1 LGGFGGGVVGLG
13 RNRVAGRLVDA
24 LNLDELIT
32 GLPSMSVSS
41 HRQQAIALLNKLDDN
56 QLPEAIAALEALR
69 PPIERGERIEEEELV
84 RRINERLSL
93 VQQQRMELLRDRLE
107 AETLTADEREELV
120 TLAEAIEVQDAER
133 ARAMFEL
140 ATLRGVDLAVIVQE
154 FRAAIG
160 RD

>member
-1 LGGFGGGVVGLG
+1 
-13 RNRVAGRLVDA
+13 
-24 LNLDELIT
+24 
-32 GLPSMSVSS
+32 MSVSS

-69 PPIERGERIEEEELV
+69 PSLARGERIEEEKLV
-84 RRINERLSL
+84 RRINERPPL

-107 AETLTADEREELV
+107 TETLTADEREELV